1 MPAVDRT
8 GAQKYESLDSRT
20 LKRAARVVL
29 RALVLGV
36 ALSAGILAGPAGAQ
50 IADAQGP
57 ALGSVRYECTPCCF
71 VQNLSGRRVRASI
84 LTPEALVTEE
94 IQPGATQTFSRSGEC
109 VRGGYLLR
117 VDFIK

>member
-50 IADAQGP
+50 IADVKDGFVD
-57 ALGSVRYECTPCCF
+57 GSCR
-71 VQNLSGRRVRASI
+71 
-84 LTPEALVTEE
+84 LVVG
-94 IQPGATQTFSRSGEC
+94 PGAHKVS
-109 VRGGYLLR
+109 
-117 VDFIK
+117 